1 MSRRKKPG
9 EIFVDGIQ
17 PSEIS
22 DSEKSESTPK
32 RKSTYSPTRS
42 ESMRRNW
49 QMRRKRA
56 AAEKET
62 DSQTEETEM
71 KKTSDSQ
78 TEETVTG
85 EETVVREEETVAS
98 CKGVSPEEMARRL
111 PDEVYRHNVMQ
122 QFGREVATSDHPTTL
137 LIRKSLEVAMLPKI
151 DLMDPVAVRA
161 RILEYFEIEARYQ
174 NKPTV
179 SGLAMAL
186 NGMNRMELWAIRTG
200 NAAQI
205 GGIISRLPPAVVD
218 EVKTAHALMEQM
230 WENNMQNGAINPV
243 VGIFLGKNNFGYMD
257 RTDYV
262 ITPNSGDSE
271 YSQQEIRE
279 RLGLPASD
287 SDE

>member
-1 MSRRKKPG
+1 MSRQKKPG

-17 PSEIS
+17 PTEIS
-22 DSEKSESTPK
+22 DSEKSDSEPK

-49 QMRRKRA
+49 QVRRKRA
-56 AAEKET
+56 AEK
-62 DSQTEETEM
+62 ETEM

-78 TEETVTG
+78 TEETAVDKETVTG

-151 DLMDPVAVRA
+151 DMTDPLAVKA

-262 ITPNSGDSE
+262 ITPNAGDSE

>member
-9 EIFVDGIQ
+9 EVFVDGIQ
-17 PSEIS
+17 PTEIS
-22 DSEKSESTPK
+22 DSEKSDSVPK

-62 DSQTEETEM
+62 DSQTEETAVD
-71 KKTSDSQ
+71 K
-78 TEETVTG
+78 ETVTG

-151 DLMDPVAVRA
+151 DLMDPLAVRA

-262 ITPNSGDSE
+262 ITPNAGDSE

>member
-17 PSEIS
+17 PTEKS
-22 DSEKSESTPK
+22 DSEKSDSEQKQKQAP
-32 RKSTYSPTRS
+32 SPTRS
-42 ESMRRNW
+42 DSMRRNW

-62 DSQTEETEM
+62 EM
-71 KKTSDSQ
+71 KKTSDSPAEE
-78 TEETVTG
+78 TSSKETVTG
-85 EETVVREEETVAS
+85 EETVVREEEETVS
-98 CKGVSPEEMARRL
+98 SYRGVPPEEMARRL
-111 PDEVYRHNVMQ
+111 PSGVYHNNQMQ
-122 QFGREVATSDHPTTL
+122 MGPETATSDHPTTM
-137 LIRKSLEVAMLPKI
+137 LIRKNLEVAMLPTI
-151 DLMDPVAVRA
+151 DMMDAAAVRT

-186 NGMNRMELWAIRTG
+186 NGMSRFDLWAIRTG
-200 NAAQI
+200 NTANYGQSAQK
-205 GGIISRLPPAVVD
+205 LPPAVVH
-218 EVKTAHALMEQM
+218 EIKIAHALMEQL
-230 WENNMQNGAINPV
+230 WEDNMQNGRINPV

-262 ITPNSGDSE
+262 ITPNAGDSE